1 MSNFVQVGEK
11 IDFLNGTGA
20 DIAYHDV
27 VPVGTACIGVAE
39 MEIPQNETGTVNL
52 EGVWELTADNA
63 TAFNVGDMLY
73 WNTSGK
79 KLTKTNTDVPAGIC
93 VLAKINTGTTARV
106 KLLGNG
112 MPTAPSE

>member
-1 MSNFVQVGEK
+1 MSDFIQIGEK
-11 IDFLNGTGA
+11 MDFLNNTGA
-20 DIAYHDV
+20 DIAYYDV

-39 MEIPQNETGTVNL
+39 MEIPQKEMGTVNL

-63 TAFNVGDMLY
+63 TVFNVGDMLY
-73 WNTSGK
+73 WNTAGK

-93 VLAKINTGTTARV
+93 VLKKDASTETARV

-112 MPTAPSE
+112 IPTGE

>member
-52 EGVWELTADNA
+52 EGIWELTADNA
-63 TAFNVGDMLY
+63 MAFNVGDMLY
-73 WNTSGK
+73 WNTAGK

-93 VLAKINTGTTARV
+93 ILAKTTSETTAKV

-112 MPTAPSE
+112 IPAAPSA

>member
-1 MSNFVQVGEK
+1 MSDFVQVGEK

-73 WNTSGK
+73 WNTAGK

-93 VLAKINTGTTARV
+93 ILAKTTSEATARV

-112 MPTAPSE
+112 IPTAPSA

>member
-1 MSNFVQVGEK
+1 MSDFIQIGEK
-11 IDFLNGTGA
+11 MDFLNNTGA
-20 DIAYHDV
+20 DIAYYDV

-52 EGVWELTADNA
+52 EGVWELPADNA
-63 TAFNVGDMLY
+63 TTFEVGDMLY
-73 WNTSGK
+73 WNIAGK

-112 MPTAPSE
+112 IPTAPSE

>member
-1 MSNFVQVGEK
+1 MSDFIQVGEK

-27 VPVGTACIGVAE
+27 VPVGTSCIGVAE
-39 MEIPQNETGTVNL
+39 MAIPQNETGTVNL

-63 TAFNVGDMLY
+63 TVFNVGDMLY
-73 WNTSGK
+73 WNTAGK

-112 MPTAPSE
+112 VPTAPSE